1 MFHLYNIHVD
11 FPPDIFIFVI
21 LFLSVGAILLFSVS
35 LLLPVFLF
43 FSSCWSKYPVF
54 YLFPPIQLASS
65 FFPLEQIFCF
75 SAFSPI
81 QLASF
86 FFALGD
92 FPLFW
97 LFAPIQSQ
105 SCLNPASTKLQ
116 INPRLRSDHP
126 RSGLT
131 SASSVYRWIHTLQVQ
146 IVQIQLPHR

>member
-1 MFHLYNIHVD
+1 MKPPRRRKSPYRKSAENIHRSARSRLRGHIYSSRWGKYSVFQL
-11 FPPDIFIFVI
+11 FPQ
-21 LFLSVGAILLFSVS
+21 SS
-35 LLLPVFLF
+35 LLLS
-43 FSSCWSKYPVF
+43 SSCWSKYSVF
-54 YLFPPIQLASS
+54 QLFPQFSLLLPSARWSKYS
-65 FFPLEQIFCF
+65 FFQ
-75 SAFSPI
+75 
-81 QLASF
+81 
-86 FFALGD
+86 
-92 FPLFW
+92 